1 MTNSMK
7 DFIVDMEYYE
17 YSKDVIGEVFGLY
30 LTKEEYKSMMF
41 HTNNQEL
48 DYMELQEVYEELIL
62 VN

>member
-7 DFIVDMEYYE
+7 DFKANMEYYN
-17 YSKDVIGEVFGLY
+17 YSKEVIGEVFGLY
-30 LTKEEYKSMMF
+30 LTEEEYKAMMF

-62 VN
+62 VG